1 MPEGLLARILLDR
14 PLGHRAARGGQR
26 VEVPLDDA
34 LFPTGCVRGRR
45 NLLVGADQGW
55 LAARVLVGMLGAEEG
70 EREGEEGRKKTMLEE
85 VR

>member
-1 MPEGLLARILLDR
+1 MKTTLTCSAGGPARADTPRQAPWPSRCARR
-14 PLGHRAARGGQR
+14 PARR
-26 VEVPLDDA
+26 
-34 LFPTGCVRGRR
+34 
-45 NLLVGADQGW
+45 DQGW